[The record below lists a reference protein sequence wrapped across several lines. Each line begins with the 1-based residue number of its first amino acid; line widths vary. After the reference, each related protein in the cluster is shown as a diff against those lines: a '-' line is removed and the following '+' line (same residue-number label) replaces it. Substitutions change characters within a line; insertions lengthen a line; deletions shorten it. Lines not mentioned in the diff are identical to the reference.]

1 MAATYRLTPL
11 RRAGNV
17 AVRSFVHLGIGDR
30 NTYLLT
36 VPGRKSGRRYSTP
49 VILTELDGRRYLVS
63 PYGEREWVKNA
74 RAAGTVE
81 LSRGRRSERPVI
93 VEVGPEESA
102 PVPAGVRAASP
113 DHALVLRRHAGVP
126 ARGLRRRGASP
137 PRLPARRP
145 GVR

>member
-11 RRAGNV
+11 RRVGNV

-102 PVPAGVRAASP
+102 PVLREYVRRVPITRSFFDVTPESPLEAFAAEAPRHPVFRLAGPA
-113 DHALVLRRHAGVP
+113 
-126 ARGLRRRGASP
+126 
-137 PRLPARRP
+137 
-145 GVR
+145 

>member
-17 AVRSFVHLGIGDR
+17 AVRSFVRLGIGDR

-74 RAAGTVE
+74 RAAGAVE
-81 LSRGRRSERPVI
+81 LSRGRRSERPGI
-93 VEVGPEESA
+93 AEVGPEESA
-102 PVPAGVRAASP
+102 PVLREYVRRVPITRSFFDVTPESSLEAFAAEAPRHPVFRLAGPA
-113 DHALVLRRHAGVP
+113 
-126 ARGLRRRGASP
+126 
-137 PRLPARRP
+137 
-145 GVR
+145 

>member
-11 RRAGNV
+11 RRAANV
-17 AVRSFVHLGIGDR
+17 AVRSFVRLGIGDR

-74 RAAGTVE
+74 RAAGAVE

-93 VEVGPEESA
+93 AEVGPEES
-102 PVPAGVRAASP
+102 VP
-113 DHALVLRRHAGVP
+113 VLRAYLQRVPTTRSFFDVTPESSLEAFAAEAPRHPVFRLAGP
-126 ARGLRRRGASP
+126 A
-137 PRLPARRP
+137 
-145 GVR
+145 